1 MNAVHG
7 EDITHQLLQQ
17 DHNYRALVER
27 HHMLDDRLATLS
39 QRHYLSQSEQLEE
52 SSIKKEKLALK
63 DQMAHI
69 VRQWSSTHPS
79 SSQTS

>member
-17 DHNYRALVER
+17 DHTYRALVER
-27 HHMLDDRLATLS
+27 HHILDDRLSSLT

-52 SSIKKEKLALK
+52 SSIKKEKLAVT
-63 DQMAHI
+63 DQMALI

-79 SSQTS
+79 SS